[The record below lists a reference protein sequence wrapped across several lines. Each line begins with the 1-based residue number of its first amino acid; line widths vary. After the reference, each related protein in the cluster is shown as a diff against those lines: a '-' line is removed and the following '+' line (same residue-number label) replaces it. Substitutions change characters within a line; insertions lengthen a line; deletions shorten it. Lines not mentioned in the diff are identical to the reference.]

1 MNIDDIWNCEERI
14 ADLLGVPVPRWI
26 DQDITAATCA
36 AIMQG
41 GCESGAYMPA
51 VTYWQAI
58 ETMAAHGDDVVDYI
72 LDGIG
77 HHPDTRDCG
86 TWGQI
91 AVLYLSLAVDIWAS
105 QTIAQLEDMEEE
117 DA

>member
-1 MNIDDIWNCEERI
+1 MDMNDIWNCETCI
-14 ADLLGVPVPRWI
+14 ADIEGFTVPRWI
-26 DQDITAATCA
+26 DRDITAATCA

-58 ETMAAHGDDVVDYI
+58 ETMAAHGDAVVEYI
-72 LDGIG
+72 LDAIG

-105 QTIAQLEDMEEE
+105 QTIGQLEELEEE